1 MGFSHRS
8 LCIGTRYGN
17 LVLAPL
23 YWNSRPCCLFVL
35 FRALASSCI
44 SSLKPS
50 RARSLR
56 LFFSI
61 RASRVFGSSVS
72 AIISSASSMFWI
84 VWFMCFWIFLTL
96 SLRLSGFGLII
107 SPSIQAIYQDNDV
120 KKTSCSVILCSF
132 DRDILHF
139 LLDRLTTISYN
150 DANER

>member
-1 MGFSHRS
+1 LEPGMGTLYWL
-8 LCIGTRYGN
+8 LCIGI
-17 LVLAPL
+17 LVLVAYL
-23 YWNSRPCCLFVL
+23 SF